1 MLTAQ
6 PRPQQRLRSFETRP
20 KYAAAST
27 PVSRGPCCDRML
39 PSPEYPDQ
47 AAQRTIDR
55 ADANDRNALV
65 VDAEIRLEIPDQPRL
80 RQIGLKIEM
89 SIAGYRHQPP
99 ASTVL
104 SGYRVRST
112 DEFWVHHHTPIDCRG
127 LYSAGC
133 HPATNASSFGSG
145 FSGSISISL
154 TYSSPLLPS
163 ARGTPR
169 PFSLRTRPVFD
180 HFGTATATAP
190 PGVGTRT
197 LAPSTASFSDIGRS
211 R

>member
-1 MLTAQ
+1 MQLIEQ
-6 PRPQQRLRSFETRP
+6 MQ
-20 KYAAAST
+20 
-27 PVSRGPCCDRML
+27 
-39 PSPEYPDQ
+39 
-47 AAQRTIDR
+47 
-55 ADANDRNALV
+55 NDGDALV
-65 VDAEIRLEIPDQPRL
+65 VDPKIAFEIRDQPRP
-80 RQIGLKIEM
+80 RQIGVKKNKCLSACERHEPLRFDPGIQRR
-89 SIAGYRHQPP
+89 SIKMR
-99 ASTVL
+99 
-104 SGYRVRST
+104 SG
-112 DEFWVHHHTPIDCRG
+112 DELLGLHRHTPIDCRG
-127 LYSAGC
+127 LYSTGC
-133 HPATNASSFGSG
+133 QPATNASSFGSG